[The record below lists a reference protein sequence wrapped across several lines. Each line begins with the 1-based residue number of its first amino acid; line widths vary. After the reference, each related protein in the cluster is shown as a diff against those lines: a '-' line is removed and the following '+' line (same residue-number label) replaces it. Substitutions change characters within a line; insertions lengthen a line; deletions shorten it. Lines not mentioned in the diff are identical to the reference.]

1 MRFGLSTDFRNPPQ
15 SGRSSA
21 EVYADIIDHMV
32 WAESLGF
39 DEAHFLEHHFT
50 DDGYIPSPLI
60 AATAVAAR
68 TKKMRVGT
76 NIAILP
82 LYDPV
87 GIAED
92 GAVLDV
98 ISNGRLDLGV
108 GLGYRPEEY
117 AGYGIDIKTKGA
129 RADEALQIIRR
140 LWQGETV
147 TFHGKHFNIEGA
159 RVTPRPVQEPNPP
172 IWVGGFNRFAIRRA
186 ARYGDGYTG
195 PVTKEVLNTYREEL
209 KALGKDPA
217 KARVTGGGGGWTVVS
232 NDPERT
238 FNLFAPGVLYWYN
251 SYAKWFEGTDTNV
264 WPHLDGVEDLR
275 KYNMLTVITPD
286 EAVKRIREFTAEV
299 PVESYGVALAP
310 PGVPVSKVSDNL
322 ELFASKVMPHFK

>member
-1 MRFGLSTDFRNPPQ
+1 MRFGLMTDFRNPPQ
-15 SGRSSA
+15 WQRKSA

-32 WAESLGF
+32 WAESIGF
-39 DEAHFLEHHFT
+39 EDAAFLEHHFT

-108 GLGYRPEEY
+108 GLGYRPQEY

-172 IWVGGFNRFAIRRA
+172 IWVGGFNRIGIRRA
-186 ARYGDGYTG
+186 AKYGDGYTG
-195 PVTKEVLNTYREEL
+195 PANKQTWDMYREEL
-209 KALGKDPA
+209 QKVGKDPS
-217 KARVTGGGGGWTVVS
+217 KARTTGGNPWMVVS

-238 FNLFAPGVLYWYN
+238 FDLYAPGVMYWYN

-264 WPHLDGVEDLR
+264 WPHLESIDDLKR
-275 KYNMLTVITPD
+275 LNMLTVITPD
-286 EAVKRIREFTAEV
+286 EAVKQIKALVAEV
-299 PVESYGVALAP
+299 PVESFGIAIAP
-310 PGVPVSKVSDNL
+310 PGVPVSKVTDNL
-322 ELFASKVMPHFK
+322 ELFANKVMPHFR

>member
-1 MRFGLSTDFRNPPQ
+1 MRFGLMTDFRNPPQ
-15 SGRSSA
+15 WSRPSA

-39 DEAHFLEHHFT
+39 SDASFLEHHFT

-68 TKKMRVGT
+68 TKNMRVGT

-87 GIAED
+87 GLAED

-108 GLGYRPEEY
+108 GLGYRPQEY

-140 LWQGETV
+140 LWQGESV

-159 RVTPRPVQEPNPP
+159 KVTPRPVQEPNPP
-172 IWVGGFNRFAIRRA
+172 IWVGGFNRIAIRRA
-186 ARYGDGYTG
+186 AKYGDGYTG
-195 PVTKEVLNTYREEL
+195 PANKQTWDMYREEL
-209 KALGKDPA
+209 QKVGKDPS
-217 KARVTGGGGGWTVVS
+217 KARTTGGLPWLVVS

-238 FNLFAPGVLYWYN
+238 FALYAPGVMYWYN

-264 WPHLDGVEDLR
+264 WPHLDSVDDL
-275 KYNMLTVITPD
+275 KKLNMITIVSPD
-286 EAVKRIREFTAEV
+286 EAVKMIKALVAEV
-299 PVESYGVALAP
+299 PVETFGIAIAP
-310 PGVPVSKVSDNL
+310 PGVPVSKVTENI